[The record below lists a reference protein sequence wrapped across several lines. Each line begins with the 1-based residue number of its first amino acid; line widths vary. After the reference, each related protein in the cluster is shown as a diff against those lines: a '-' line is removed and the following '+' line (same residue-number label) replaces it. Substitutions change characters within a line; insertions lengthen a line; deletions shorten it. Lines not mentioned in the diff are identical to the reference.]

1 METTTYHGSTVGSSQ
16 AAGTHEPKT
25 VCRTAAR
32 LDLPPAAAK
41 SDSVDWSTA
50 YAIAALEV
58 IGRHGSVSVRA
69 G

>member
-50 YAIAALEV
+50 YA
-58 IGRHGSVSVRA
+58 
-69 G
+69 